1 MIVDMDIIDAHV
13 HFLDTARPE
22 GLLWPPADSAL
33 FQEFMPGD
41 LQTEAGDLTL
51 AGCVLIETSNRA
63 NDNDWMLQLFDQSPL
78 VLGVVANLDPES
90 DEFSERLLK
99 LLQHP
104 GFCGLR
110 IRPIDSYDLESQQLR
125 RNLQQL
131 AEHGKTIELGAIT
144 VDRLHD
150 YANLAMAIPGLRC
163 ILDHM
168 GHPAMHAARPEAEW
182 LAAIQAFSDQEN
194 TYCKLSGLMSFP
206 IQCPAP
212 SQLEFYLPWL
222 EALFDFFGPDRLV
235 YGSNWPPAKLAGSYY
250 TQFSLL
256 RSFFAAKGK
265 TAAAGFFSGNAR
277 RLYRLK

>member
-1 MIVDMDIIDAHV
+1 MDILDAHV
-13 HFLDTARPE
+13 HFLDPARPE

-33 FQEFMPGD
+33 FQEFMPID

-51 AGCVLIETSNRA
+51 AGCVLIETSHRA

-110 IRPIDSYDLESQQLR
+110 IRPIEIYDLQSHQLR
-125 RNLQQL
+125 LNLQQL
-131 AEHGKTIELGAIT
+131 AGHSKTIELGAT
-144 VDRLHD
+144 TTDRLHG
-150 YANLAMAIPGLRC
+150 YASLAKAIPGLRC

-168 GHPAMHAARPEAEW
+168 GHPCMQTTRPRAEW
-182 LAAIQAFSDQEN
+182 LAAIQAFADQEN

-206 IQCPAP
+206 SQCPAP

-222 EALFDFFGPDRLV
+222 EALFEFFGPDRLV
-235 YGSNWPPAKLAGSYY
+235 YGSNWPAAKQAGSYY

-256 RSFFAAKGK
+256 RSFFAAKG
-265 TAAAGFFSGNAR
+265 TLNAERFFAANAR
-277 RLYRLK
+277 RVYRLK